1 MDDRHGVGPAGGD
14 VTAPRSRG
22 EAPVKPVITTTGDDT
37 RAVWEHAGL
46 SVTDGRLSIA
56 GRDAGGLGRD
66 HGTPLYVF
74 DLCRITEQ
82 VAALQQALAG
92 AGLRYVTRFSM
103 KAQREPEVLAHL
115 RRLGPPLTP
124 QTIGTDIC
132 SPVELASALASGWQ
146 GDEISYTGTNVSD
159 RDFEAICAQ
168 PIRLNADCPSQL
180 RRFGRHARG
189 GNVGLRV
196 NVRCGAG
203 HSGRYSGN
211 LYSSEK
217 PSKFGF
223 YEEQLPEAIEIAR
236 ASGLTITGLH
246 FHASTDLAAEDLD
259 AFTETVRRATRMAS
273 YLLEAGC
280 PLDEINAGGGLA
292 VKVSADRPALDLD
305 TYAAVLAEH
314 LGPLGV
320 VVSVEPGEFLFGDSA
335 VLLAEVVTVED
346 RLGVPFVGLD
356 TGWNCA
362 QDRFLY
368 EVPLDC
374 VLCRDALPES
384 VWETT
389 ITGNINEGDDVFA
402 EDYPF
407 PEAREGDIVALL
419 YAGGYWQNM
428 VAPHCGRLKPPAVYF
443 ADRLVAE

>member
-1 MDDRHGVGPAGGD
+1 MKGVALQ
-14 VTAPRSRG
+14 TAADARPIW
-22 EAPVKPVITTTGDDT
+22 A
-37 RAVWEHAGL
+37 HAGL
-46 SVTDGRLSIA
+46 SVTSGRLAIA
-56 GRDAGGLGRD
+56 GRDAEAVARE
-66 HGTPLYVF
+66 HGTPLYAF
-74 DLCRITEQ
+74 DLTRITEQ

-92 AGLRYVTRFSM
+92 AGLLYVTRFSM

-115 RRLGPPLTP
+115 HGLGPPVTP
-124 QTIGTDIC
+124 QTIGADIC
-132 SPVELASALASGWQ
+132 SPVELASALAAGWR

-159 RDFEAICAQ
+159 RDFQAICAQ
-168 PIRLNADCPSQL
+168 PIRLNVDCLSQL
-180 RRFGRHARG
+180 RRFARHGRGR
-189 GNVGLRV
+189 NVGLRV

-203 HSGRYSGN
+203 HSGRYSGK
-211 LYSSEK
+211 LYGGDM

-223 YEEQLPEAIEIAR
+223 YEEQLPEAIEISR
-236 ASGLTITGLH
+236 AGGLTITSLH
-246 FHASTDLAAEDLD
+246 FHASTNLGAGDLP
-259 AFTETVRRATRMAS
+259 AFTETVGRAAAMAS
-273 YLLEAGC
+273 FLLEVGC

-292 VKVSADRPALDLD
+292 VGMSPDGPALDLD

-314 LGPLGV
+314 LGPLGPA
-320 VVSVEPGEFLFGDSA
+320 VSVEPGEFLFGDSA

-356 TGWNCA
+356 AGWNVA

-368 EVPLDC
+368 QVPLDC
-374 VLCRDALPES
+374 VLCRDALPGS
-384 VWETT
+384 VRATT

-407 PEAREGDIVALL
+407 AEAREGDMVAIL

-443 ADRLVAE
+443 ADRLEGES

>member
-1 MDDRHGVGPAGGD
+1 MTADDDA
-14 VTAPRSRG
+14 
-22 EAPVKPVITTTGDDT
+22 
-37 RAVWEHAGL
+37 RAVWAHGGL
-46 SVTDGRLSIA
+46 SVRDDRLLIA
-56 GRDAGGLGRD
+56 GRDAEAVARE

-74 DLCRITEQ
+74 DLCHITEQ
-82 VAALQQALAG
+82 VAALQQGLAR

-124 QTIGTDIC
+124 QPIGADVC
-132 SPVELASALASGWQ
+132 SPVELASALTAGWQ

-159 RDFEAICAQ
+159 RDFEAICAH
-168 PIRLNADCPSQL
+168 PIRLNVDCLSQL
-180 RRFGRHARG
+180 RRLARHRPGR
-189 GNVGLRV
+189 NVGLRV

-203 HSGRYSGN
+203 HSGRAGGS
-211 LYSSEK
+211 LYSSDK
-217 PSKFGF
+217 PTKFGV
-223 YEEQLPEAIEIAR
+223 YEEQLPEALRIAR
-236 ASGLTITGLH
+236 DGGLTITSLH
-246 FHASTDLAAEDLD
+246 FHASTGLIDDDLADFA
-259 AFTETVRRATRMAS
+259 ETVRRAAAMAS

-280 PLDEINAGGGLA
+280 PLEEINAGGGLD
-292 VKVSADRPALDLD
+292 VPSSADQPALDLD
-305 TYAAVLAEH
+305 AYAAVLAQH
-314 LGPLGV
+314 LGPLGP

-356 TGWNCA
+356 AGWNLA
-362 QDRFLY
+362 QDRFIY
-368 EVPLDC
+368 EVPMTC

-384 VWETT
+384 VRATT

-407 PEAREGDIVALL
+407 AQPREGDIVALL
-419 YAGGYWQNM
+419 FAGGYWQNM

-443 ADRLVAE
+443 ADRLEAE

>member
-1 MDDRHGVGPAGGD
+1 M
-14 VTAPRSRG
+14 TAD
-22 EAPVKPVITTTGDDT
+22 DDT
-37 RAVWEHAGL
+37 QAFWAHAGL
-46 SVTDGRLSIA
+46 SVADGRLSIA
-56 GRDAGGLGRD
+56 GRDAESLGRD

-74 DLCRITEQ
+74 DLCRITER

-124 QTIGTDIC
+124 QTIGADVC

-159 RDFEAICAQ
+159 RDLEGIIPH
-168 PIRLNADCPSQL
+168 PIRLNVDCLSQL
-180 RRFGRHARG
+180 RRLVRHGRG
-189 GNVGLRV
+189 QKVGLRV

-203 HSGRYSGN
+203 HSGRAGGS
-211 LYSSEK
+211 LYSSDK
-217 PSKFGF
+217 PTKFGV

-236 ASGLTITGLH
+236 DGGLVITGLH
-246 FHASTDLAAEDLD
+246 FHASSGLMGDDLPDFA
-259 AFTETVRRATRMAS
+259 ETVRRAAAMAS
-273 YLLEAGC
+273 FLLEAGC
-280 PLDEINAGGGLA
+280 PIDEINAGGGLDIA
-292 VKVSADRPALDLD
+292 VSADQPALDLD
-305 TYAAVLAEH
+305 AYAAVLAEH
-314 LGPLGV
+314 LGPLGT

-346 RLGVPFVGLD
+346 RLGVPFIGLD
-356 TGWNCA
+356 AGWNLA
-362 QDRFLY
+362 QDRFIY
-368 EVPLDC
+368 EVPITC
-374 VLCRDALPES
+374 VLCRDALPAS
-384 VWETT
+384 VRATT

-407 PEAREGDIVALL
+407 AQPREGDIVAILH
-419 YAGGYWQNM
+419 AGGYWQNM

-443 ADRLVAE
+443 VDRLGAEQRQTGLWR

>member
-1 MDDRHGVGPAGGD
+1 M
-14 VTAPRSRG
+14 
-22 EAPVKPVITTTGDDT
+22 TTRNNT
-37 RAVWEHAGL
+37 RAVWAHAGL
-46 SVTDGRLSIA
+46 SVTGGRLAIA
-56 GRDAGGLGRD
+56 GRDAEAVARE

-74 DLCRITEQ
+74 DLTRITEQ

-115 RRLGPPLTP
+115 RRLGPPVTP
-124 QTIGTDIC
+124 QTIGADIC
-132 SPVELASALASGWQ
+132 SPVELASALAGGWR

-159 RDFEAICAQ
+159 RDFAAICAQ
-168 PIRLNADCPSQL
+168 PIRLNVDCLSQL
-180 RRFGRHARG
+180 RRFARHGRGR
-189 GNVGLRV
+189 NVGLRV

-203 HSGRYSGN
+203 HSGRYGGD
-211 LYSSEK
+211 LYSSDK
-217 PSKFGF
+217 PTKFGF

-236 ASGLTITGLH
+236 EGGLTITSLH
-246 FHASTDLAAEDLD
+246 FHASTSLGAGDLP
-259 AFTETVRRATRMAS
+259 AFTETVRRAATMAS
-273 YLLEAGC
+273 FLLETGC
-280 PLDEINAGGGLA
+280 PIDEINAGGGLTMG
-292 VKVSADRPALDLD
+292 VSADGPALDLD
-305 TYAAVLAEH
+305 AYAAVLAEH
-314 LGPLGV
+314 LGPLGP

-356 TGWNCA
+356 AGWNVA
-362 QDRFLY
+362 PDRFLY
-368 EVPLDC
+368 QVPLDC
-374 VLCRDALPES
+374 VLCRDVLPGSERA
-384 VWETT
+384 TT

-407 PEAREGDIVALL
+407 AEAHEGDMVALL

-443 ADRLVAE
+443 ADRLEGES